1 MRIEKIPIEKLNPAK
16 YNPRKDL
23 KPGDP
28 EYEKLKRSIEEFGY
42 VEPIVWNERTGNVVG
57 GHQRLKILKELGR
70 TEIEVTVV
78 DLDEIKEKT
87 LNLAL
92 NKISGDWD
100 ESKLKDLLRD
110 LEAEGADLDA
120 TGFEEYEI
128 AEMIKDVGAG
138 DEDDFDLDSEVA
150 KIDQPTTKMGDL
162 WILGSHRLYCGDA
175 TNIEDVKKLM
185 GGQEAD
191 MVFTDP
197 PYNVNYEG
205 GTKDKLTIKN
215 DNLGDGEFYQLLLS
229 SFLNM
234 FTVTVAGGA
243 IYVCHSDSGGNAFRR
258 AMIDAGWLLKQCLIW
273 VKNGHVIGRQDYHW
287 KHEPILYGWKPGAK
301 HKWYGGRKQS
311 TVIDGETGITIR
323 KTESGT
329 VISFDDGIRS
339 LSIRVSEFEVIGQ
352 SDGSDTTVWYFD
364 KPLRNAD
371 HPTMKPVGIPLR
383 AIKNSTKKGEVV
395 LDCFAGSG
403 STLIAAEKAN
413 RKCYAMEL
421 DPVYCDVIVQ
431 RYINLKGHDGDVYL
445 ERDGNKIAFPT

>member
-1 MRIEKIPIEKLNPAK
+1 
-16 YNPRKDL
+16 
-23 KPGDP
+23 
-28 EYEKLKRSIEEFGY
+28 
-42 VEPIVWNERTGNVVG
+42 
-57 GHQRLKILKELGR
+57 
-70 TEIEVTVV
+70 
-78 DLDEIKEKT
+78 
-87 LNLAL
+87 
-92 NKISGDWD
+92 
-100 ESKLKDLLRD
+100 
-110 LEAEGADLDA
+110 
-120 TGFEEYEI
+120 
-128 AEMIKDVGAG
+128 
-138 DEDDFDLDSEVA
+138 
-150 KIDQPTTKMGDL
+150 
-162 WILGSHRLYCGDA
+162 
-175 TNIEDVKKLM
+175 
-185 GGQEAD
+185 
-191 MVFTDP
+191 
-197 PYNVNYEG
+197 
-205 GTKDKLTIKN
+205 
-215 DNLGDGEFYQLLLS
+215 
-229 SFLNM
+229 
-234 FTVTVAGGA
+234 
-243 IYVCHSDSGGNAFRR
+243 
-258 AMIDAGWLLKQCLIW
+258 MIDAGWLLKQCLIW

-329 VISFDDGIRS
+329 VISFDDGFHS

-445 ERDGNKIAFPT
+445 ERDGNKIAFSNVT